1 MSLSTK
7 DEIDTMFGCFF
18 WACGIVFVAFL
29 VFMFT
34 VVGPSYSE
42 REKKC
47 DDAHGV
53 IIKGG
58 ACVKK
63 DSLVGY

>member
-1 MSLSTK
+1 MSSTGS
-7 DEIDTMFGCFF
+7 DADRMFGCFF

-34 VVGPSYSE
+34 VVGPSYTE
-42 REKKC
+42 RQERC
-47 DDAHGV
+47 DNAGGV

-63 DSLVGY
+63 ESLVGY